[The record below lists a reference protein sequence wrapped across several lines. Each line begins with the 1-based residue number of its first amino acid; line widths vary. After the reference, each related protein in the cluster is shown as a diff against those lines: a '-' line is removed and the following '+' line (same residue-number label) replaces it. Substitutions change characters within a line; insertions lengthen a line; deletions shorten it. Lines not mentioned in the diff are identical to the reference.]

1 MARSQCHAGLMLDSS
16 LSGNRSALGR
26 GRVPEGRRVLDL
38 AEGILIGQRR
48 YSAEAAFDELVA
60 VARRHDITISAAATA
75 LMELAVGVS
84 GDLHPVET
92 TIAQHEWGSL
102 LAATS
107 EANEHLG

>member
-1 MARSQCHAGLMLDSS
+1 M
-16 LSGNRSALGR
+16 
-26 GRVPEGRRVLDL
+26 

-84 GDLHPVET
+84 GAADLHPVET